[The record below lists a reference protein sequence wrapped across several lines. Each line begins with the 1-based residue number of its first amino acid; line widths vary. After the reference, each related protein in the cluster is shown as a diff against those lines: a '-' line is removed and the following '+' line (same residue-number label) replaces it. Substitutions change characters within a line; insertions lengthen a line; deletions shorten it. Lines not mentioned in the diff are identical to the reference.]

1 MQATSKNIAKALME
15 SLSEGKDPGK
25 LAKSFEKYLSDNH
38 LMGLAPNI
46 IANLE
51 REQAKVEKGKT
62 ADIRTSHELEASIV
76 KDIEKRIG
84 KESEDMTKITIDP
97 DLISGF
103 KAVYKGKVFD
113 ASVRNYLKEL
123 REALVK

>member
-1 MQATSKNIAKALME
+1 MQATSKDIAKALME
-15 SLSEGKDPGK
+15 SLSEGKDPSK

-38 LMGLAPNI
+38 LMGLVPNI

-51 REQAKVEKGKT
+51 REQEKKEKGKT
-62 ADIRTSHELEASIV
+62 AEIKTSHEIATSII

-84 KESEDMTKITIDP
+84 KESGDETKILVDP
-97 DLISGF
+97 DLIGGF

-123 REALVK
+123 REELVK